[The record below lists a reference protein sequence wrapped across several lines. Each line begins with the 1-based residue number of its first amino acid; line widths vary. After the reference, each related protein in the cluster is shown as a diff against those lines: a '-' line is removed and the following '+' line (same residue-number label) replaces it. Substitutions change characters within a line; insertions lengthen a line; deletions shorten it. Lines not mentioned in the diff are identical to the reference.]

1 MEVKSFFNEYIFPT
15 EAYSLQ
21 GPNILTFLV
30 RNLSEMDLTLSE
42 TEKKKWNKIQSL
54 ANDLHL

>member
-42 TEKKKWNKIQSL
+42 TKRME
-54 ANDLHL
+54 